1 MALITN
7 NIYEARSAYSSLEL
21 LAQASQQ
28 NVVTL
33 QATVDN
39 LTAVHAQLVDSVRL
53 QGEFTASQIST
64 NGQLT
69 AQQATA
75 VSPDVSLDNFIASL
89 GLSIALAEATMPD
102 RTINGVA
109 ATVQSYLTFS
119 IGPDGV
125 TKVPGLRLYQPELG
139 EPTALATTSFEL
151 AKTLSAD
158 ASAPRSLYTLLQAK
172 QSAFSDPFWAK
183 FSTGNPPVQPAVSVV
198 SEVGKVFSM
207 IGNWSFPYLLTEAS
221 AIAALETALAGLL
234 AGAASQDAVAA
245 YAASVQSL
253 TDLIKAIGARSLHV
267 AGDLFALTAA
277 LDTTT
282 TRAVALI
289 P

>member
-7 NIYEARSAYSSLEL
+7 NIYEARSAYASLEKL
-21 LAQASQQ
+21 TQASQQ

-39 LTAVHAQLVDSVRL
+39 LTAIHAQLVDSVRL

-102 RTINGVA
+102 RTINGVE

-119 IGPDGV
+119 TGPDGV

-151 AKTLSAD
+151 AKTVSANTP
-158 ASAPRSLYTLLQAK
+158 APRSLYTVLLAK
-172 QSAFSDPFWAK
+172 QASFSDPFWVK
-183 FSTGNPPVQPAVSVV
+183 FSSGSPPVQPAASIVA
-198 SEVGKVFSM
+198 EVGKVFSM
-207 IGNWSFPYLLTEAS
+207 IGNWSFSYLLTEA
-221 AIAALETALAGLL
+221 AVIAGLETTLAGLL
-234 AGAASQDAVAA
+234 TGAAPQDAVTA
-245 YAASVQSL
+245 YTASVQSL
-253 TDLIKAIGARSLHV
+253 TGLIKALGARSLHV
-267 AGDLFALTAA
+267 AGDLFALAAA

-282 TRAVALI
+282 TRAAALI

>member
-7 NIYEARSAYSSLEL
+7 NIYEARSAYSTLEM

-39 LTAVHAQLVDSVRL
+39 LTAVHARLVDSVRL

-102 RTINGVA
+102 RTISGVA

-119 IGPDGV
+119 TGPDGV
-125 TKVPGLRLYQPELG
+125 TKIPGLRLYQPELG

-151 AKTLSAD
+151 AKTVSAD
-158 ASAPRSLYTLLQAK
+158 APAPRSLYTVLLAK
-172 QSAFSDPFWAK
+172 QAAFSDPFWAK
-183 FSTGNPPVQPAVSVV
+183 FSSGSPPTQPAVSIV

-207 IGNWSFPYLLTEAS
+207 IGNWSFPYLLTEAGV
-221 AIAALETALAGLL
+221 IADLEATLAGLL
-234 AGAASQDAVAA
+234 EAAPQDAVAA
-245 YAASVQSL
+245 YTASVQSL
-253 TDLIKAIGARSLHV
+253 TDLIQAIGARSLHV
-267 AGDLFALTAA
+267 AGDLFALTSA